1 MTSEPITVVKTDHT
15 GREVWR
21 YDGHTLE
28 RDATRLVLEARFNR
42 DDIDLGYVKFRR
54 GDRFVEYFYADRWY
68 NVFAIHDVD
77 DDHLKGYYC
86 NVTRPAVLGD
96 GVVRAD
102 DLALDVFVFPDGR
115 TQVMDEEEYAALPLT
130 LDERQHALAAVTELQ
145 RRARNAEPPFDAL
158 SPV

>member
-1 MTSEPITVVKTDHT
+1 MTSAPITVVKSDHT

-42 DDIDLGYVKFRR
+42 DDIDLGYVKFRW

-68 NVFAIHDVD
+68 NVFAIHDVE

-86 NVTRPAVLGD
+86 NITRPAVLGD